1 MGLER
6 GLAMGLMVLWQAA
19 ELRLLEAVGLV
30 QSGQIQ
36 RVRLVVLART
46 PLLGALEGPGYRLG
60 ALERVASVL
69 VPGLQG

>member
-30 QSGQIQ
+30 QSGQGSNGYWP
-36 RVRLVVLART
+36 ARGSGQL
-46 PLLGALEGPGYRLG
+46 PLG
-60 ALERVASVL
+60 V
-69 VPGLQG
+69 